1 MKFCYRGQ
9 WLVIF
14 VVRESCLGSH
24 LPPPPPP
31 PNLVY
36 DPYFMIYGKRIKELP
51 KHSEIG
57 TSNG

>member
-1 MKFCYRGQ
+1 MKYCYRDK

-14 VVRESCLGSH
+14 VVREPCLG
-24 LPPPPPP
+24 PPAARPPA
-31 PNLVY
+31 LY
-36 DPYFMIYGKRIKELP
+36 DPHFMIYGKRIKELP